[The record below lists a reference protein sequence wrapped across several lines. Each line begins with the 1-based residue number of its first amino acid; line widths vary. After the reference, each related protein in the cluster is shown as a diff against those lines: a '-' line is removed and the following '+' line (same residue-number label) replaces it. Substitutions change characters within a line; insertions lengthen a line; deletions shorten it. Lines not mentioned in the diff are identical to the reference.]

1 VHFFSEQK
9 RQLKAQQKAQKAAV
23 TPAPT
28 TKSDQPAAAA
38 AAAATEND
46 DQDIDPNEYYKMR
59 LHHIQQLKKA
69 GETVYPHK
77 YNVSIA

>member
-28 TKSDQPAAAA
+28 TKSDQPAAA